1 MSTEQMHSQVAL
13 FYGEQPAHAHERR
26 AINQVRDQLGRRGI
40 PATLLVNFTVARG
53 ARQVDLVIITAQR
66 FLNVE
71 LKLVDPSLP
80 MVGPT
85 NGFWSQRLP
94 DGTDRT
100 RERNFYDQAMQQT
113 YGLADILSAL
123 HRDGAV
129 PGPRSDKFPK
139 DIETL
144 VCLDPYVPD
153 GSTLQPHAY
162 VKALGL
168 DNLLDRV
175 SRPGKG
181 LPHWTFEDWA
191 TVIRHLGLYREG
203 DDTPAALRRVAAT
216 AALEEYRHHF
226 SAFIA
231 AGIDPLIPM
240 AAGEDQPTP
249 LGADELSQ
257 QLNTQG
263 QRVLLLGASGQG
275 KTHLS
280 RHTALALTKAG
291 GIVIW
296 LAGDD
301 YDKDRLA
308 RSLSRA
314 VGPFTTEKPHSLL
327 AAATE
332 LGTSITLI
340 IDALETC
347 AHREE
352 LLKQIRALQR
362 QYPAAVLV
370 STAAGPEPQL
380 MATRQIQLAT
390 PTAEERAEL
399 AQAYGAGEEVAQ
411 SAEFV
416 TRLDLSLA
424 AQLHND
430 LPAGATTTDVLDT
443 FVSRRARSETVRAG
457 LRALARA
464 MDVGVRSALP
474 AGEAALILRR
484 CQDMSAAI
492 DQTLDCPLVHIHQ
505 GLLRFSHERF
515 ARFLAAEDL
524 VMAAPNGV
532 ALARLLDEPAHEDL
546 RRYALLLEADPERR
560 YEAIRELADDELL
573 ANAVCGEFGPETA
586 KHARADIT
594 ELLIAAAASVSEA
607 TFTASEPPEDFM
619 HGQWSLPRP
628 WTPTEFAALSAAGR
642 CAHQG
647 IFSREVGALMDAT
660 DPVLRKTMRELH
672 AAGSNRAISTVIAAA
687 FGPNGR
693 HDSLAAS
700 VVATAAEHHRS
711 FGAKQA
717 APEPV
722 AAPMWWPNS
731 RCYGRLYLAAV
742 LSRSIVHPDDAQH
755 LPDLVQTGL
764 DAGGYHLRLKLLYA
778 AQFACRVLDPDS
790 RARMIDVLNGYD
802 NDPADWGTSST
813 LIEVLASYDQITP
826 MNDLAGITA
835 AITEV
840 LADPD
845 DVDHRH
851 VAQGM
856 VAAQFEDER
865 ILGPYSEAIDN
876 LPTQQRLTLFAMSVL
891 APGLGSISNP
901 YALRHI
907 ADGASGTEGIIAQAL
922 AHFAGVVPD
931 DTLARQEAVASHLHG
946 LHGWARVSDTLPPST
961 TPRGEPFAIAWRMV
975 DELVLRLLRGDSN
988 DAAAQAIWHQLRLD
1002 FPGYAA
1008 TILCDMHHAEM
1019 SLFTY
1024 HDPDGDK
1031 FNPHRT
1037 IVDTYPDHVRAIA
1050 EWALTHREELTRP
1063 TWTHSIWAI
1072 GPYALRVLG
1081 AVGTADT
1088 ADLLR
1093 HHYIHD
1099 KNLGRNAIEALKAI
1113 DTRLNPH

>member
-1 MSTEQMHSQVAL
+1 MSTGSKSSQVVV
-13 FYGEQPAHAHERR
+13 FYGDQPAHTHERR
-26 AINQVRDQLGRRGI
+26 AINQIRDQLDRRGI
-40 PATLLVNFTVARG
+40 PATLLVNFAVARG
-53 ARQVDLVIITAQR
+53 SRQVDLVIVTADR
-66 FLNVE
+66 CLNVE
-71 LKLVDPSLP
+71 LKQVDPSLP

-100 RERNFYDQAMQQT
+100 RERNFYDQALQQT

-139 DIETL
+139 DIDTL

-153 GSTLQPHAY
+153 GSTLQSHAY
-162 VKALGL
+162 VRAIGL
-168 DNLLDRV
+168 DNLVDRV

-181 LPHWTFEDWA
+181 LPHWAFEDWA
-191 TVIRHLGLYREG
+191 AVIRHLGLYREG
-203 DDTPAALRRVAAT
+203 DETPAALRRVAAT

-249 LGADELSQ
+249 LDADELSQ
-257 QLNTQG
+257 QVDRQG

-291 GIVIW
+291 GLVIW

-301 YDKDRLA
+301 YDKDRLG

-327 AAATE
+327 AAASE

-370 STAAGPEPQL
+370 SSAAGPEPQL
-380 MATRQIQLAT
+380 MATRQFQLST
-390 PTAEERAEL
+390 PTAAERAEL
-399 AQAYGAGEEVAQ
+399 AQAYGAGEGVAQ

-430 LPAGATTTDVLDT
+430 LPVGATATDVLDA
-443 FVSRRARSETVRAG
+443 FVSQQARSETVRSG

-464 MDVGVRSALP
+464 MDVGVRSALR
-474 AGEAALILRR
+474 AGEAVLILRR
-484 CQDMSAAI
+484 CQDVSAAI
-492 DQTLDCPLVHIHQ
+492 DHTLDCPLVHIHQ

-524 VMAAPNGV
+524 VVSAPNGV
-532 ALARLLDEPAHEDL
+532 ALARLLDEPAHQDL
-546 RRYALLLEADPERR
+546 RRDALLLEADPERR
-560 YEAIRELADDELL
+560 YEAIRELADEELL
-573 ANAVCGEFGPETA
+573 ASAVCGEFGPETA
-586 KHARADIT
+586 KHAQADIT
-594 ELLIAAAASVSEA
+594 ELLIAAAASVGEA
-607 TFTASEPPEDFM
+607 TFTASEPPEEFM

-642 CAHQG
+642 CAHRG
-647 IFSREVGALMDAT
+647 VFSREVGALMDAT
-660 DPVLRKTMRELH
+660 DPVLRKAMRELH

-687 FGPNGR
+687 FGPNAR
-693 HDSLAAS
+693 HESLAAS
-700 VVATAAEHHRS
+700 VVATAAEHHWN
-711 FGAKQA
+711 FGTKHA
-717 APEPV
+717 APAPV
-722 AAPMWWPNS
+722 ATQMWWPNP

-742 LSRSIVHPDDAQH
+742 LSRWIIHPEDAQH
-755 LPDLVQTGL
+755 LPELVQTGL

-778 AQFACRVLDPDS
+778 AQFACGVLDPDS
-790 RARMIDVLNGYD
+790 RIRMIDVLNAYD
-802 NDPADWGTSST
+802 ADPADWGTSST

-826 MNDLAGITA
+826 MNNLAGITA

-845 DVDHRH
+845 NVDHRRL
-851 VAQGM
+851 AQGM

-865 ILGPYSEAIDN
+865 ILGPYSEAIDA
-876 LPTQQRLTLFAMSVL
+876 LPAQQRLTLFAMSVL

-901 YALRHI
+901 YALRHL
-907 ADGASGTEGIIAQAL
+907 ADGARGTEGIIAQAL
-922 AHFAGVVPD
+922 AHFAGAVPD
-931 DTLARQEAVASHLHG
+931 DTLVRQEAVASHLHG
-946 LHGWARVSDTLPPST
+946 LQGWARISDTLPSST
-961 TPRGEPFAIAWRMV
+961 TPRDQPFAIAWRMM
-975 DELVLRLLRGDSN
+975 DEILLRLLRADTN
-988 DAAAQAIWHQLRLD
+988 AAAAEAIWHQLRLD

-1008 TILCDMHHAEM
+1008 TILCDMQHAEM
-1019 SLFTY
+1019 SLSTY
-1024 HDPDGDK
+1024 HDPEGDR
-1031 FNPHRT
+1031 FSPHRT
-1037 IVDTYPDHVRAIA
+1037 IVETYPEYVRVIA

-1063 TWTHSIWAI
+1063 TWTHSVFGIA
-1072 GPYALRVLG
+1072 PYALRVLG

-1099 KNLGRNAIEALKAI
+1099 KTLGRAAVESVHAI
-1113 DTRLNPH
+1113 DGRLRAD